1 MAARKDRDGF
11 DLISDAP
18 PFGPAVGYERA
29 EFFCSSTRRNLGR
42 FHYLQTY
49 WTKVL

>member
-1 MAARKDRDGF
+1 MAARKDRGGF

-18 PFGPAVGYERA
+18 PFGPAVGMRRA
-29 EFFCSSTRRNLGR
+29 EFFLLFHALEIGR

-49 WTKVL
+49 WTNVL